1 MYFAFTQ
8 DQRLIREAIADV
20 LGECAT
26 VERARHGTG
35 DGFDPVLWQR
45 LSETGMLGVLV
56 DPEQGGS
63 GLGLVEMGCVL
74 EALGSALA
82 SGPYLPSAV
91 IAASVLRGL
100 PELEELA
107 RLPAEIALGRCII
120 CPLLPGGTADA
131 TIERRAGRATISG
144 TFAPVLYGAQADLF
158 LLVVH
163 DVGRANSTVLL
174 VPRNAPGV
182 DVSDIATPDRS
193 RRLACVCL
201 DRVELAA
208 AQALPSAGAA
218 LAAAP
223 RVAAAA
229 LAAEMLGGASRVL
242 DLACDY
248 ARERQQFGQPI
259 GRFQAIKHLLADDKV
274 HLEGL
279 RSLVYAALW
288 HLEHA
293 TPEAAALVA
302 GAKACASDV
311 CVRIASD
318 AIQVFG
324 AMGIAAG
331 SVPHLYLKRA
341 QVDRS
346 LFGSASHHYA
356 AMAADLAGA
365 RGRQEPVAAQ
375 PSTTRGDRL

>member
-1 MYFAFTQ
+1 MHFAFTQ

-20 LGECAT
+20 VGECTT
-26 VERARHGTG
+26 VDHARHGAN
-35 DGFDPVLWQR
+35 DDFDPVLWQR
-45 LSETGMLGVLV
+45 LAETGMLGVLV
-56 DPEQGGS
+56 DTEQDGS
-63 GLGLVEMGCVL
+63 GLGLVEVGCVL
-74 EALGSALA
+74 EVLGSALA
-82 SGPYLPSAV
+82 SGPYLPSSV
-91 IAASVLRGL
+91 VAASVLRGL
-100 PELEELA
+100 PESVGLA
-107 RLPAEIALGRCII
+107 RLPAEIALGRRIV
-120 CPLLPGGTADA
+120 CPLLPVGPAGA

-144 TFAPVLYGAQADLF
+144 AFAPVLYGAQADLF
-158 LLVVH
+158 LLAAH
-163 DVGRANSTVLL
+163 DAGRAEPTVLL
-174 VPRNAPGV
+174 LPCNVAGV
-182 DVSDIATPDRS
+182 DASDIATPDRS
-193 RRLACVCL
+193 RRLACVRL
-201 DRVELAA
+201 DRVEVAA
-208 AQALPSAGAA
+208 AQELPSAGPA

-288 HLEHA
+288 HLDHT

-302 GAKACASDV
+302 AAKACASDV

-324 AMGIAAG
+324 AMGIAAE

-346 LFGSASHHYA
+346 LFGSTSHHYA
-356 AMAADLAGA
+356 ALAADLAGA
-365 RGRQEPVAAQ
+365 RANQESAAAQ
-375 PSTTRGDRL
+375 PSSTGGDRS